1 MNPDFKPMLCASASE
16 VPTTGE
22 WALEA
27 KYDGWRAIFHVRLAG
42 EVFCWGRSGNIYS
55 GKAVAVE
62 DALRRLPLVDVVLD
76 GELVHPDGWG
86 GVQSEM
92 TSAQVRDS
100 NLTFMAFD
108 VLRFSG
114 QDCRQ
119 APWELRREV
128 LAKLL
133 AYTPEDS
140 ALRISPFTMATQDAH
155 DRLIAAGA
163 EGSVCKRLASS
174 YVNGRSP
181 SWVKIKPQET
191 LDVTITGFKP
201 GKGEREGMVG
211 AVEFEMDN
219 GQRSRCSGMSD
230 RTLVQM
236 SELPGLFIGK
246 RMEIKHHGI
255 TKHGKPR
262 HPQFVKVRDDL

>member
-1 MNPDFKPMLCASASE
+1 MNPDFMPMLCSKADE
-16 VPTTGE
+16 VPTSGE

-27 KYDGWRAIFHVRLAG
+27 KYDGWRAIFHVRLDG
-42 EVFCWGRSGNIYS
+42 EVNCWGRSGIPYD
-55 GKAVAVE
+55 GKAAPVE
-62 DALRRLPLVDVVLD
+62 AALGKLPLSDVVLD

-92 TSAQVRDS
+92 TSANTRDS

-114 QDCRQ
+114 KDCRS
-119 APWELRREV
+119 APWEIRREV
-128 LAKLL
+128 LDKLL
-133 AYTPEDS
+133 SYTPENG
-140 ALRISPFTMATQDAH
+140 ALRLSPFTMATQDAH

-163 EGSVCKRLASS
+163 EGSVCKRLAST
-174 YVNGRSP
+174 YVNGRSR

-191 LDVTITGFKP
+191 LDVTIVGFKP
-201 GKGEREGMVG
+201 GQGEREGMVG

-219 GQRSRCSGMSD
+219 GQRSRCSGMSE